1 VNRVLS
7 LPHTTIVPGQLEALR
22 ARRRRTI
29 VTVKGMVRF
38 ELPEGAVEMKVA
50 AGQVPFVPGTEVYV
64 WWKGGGFVSAPTSD
78 VDAEERRARQV
89 EQRVAQARESL
100 AAARADRWA
109 RISAYGELACAPAP
123 LPDTISIY

>member
-22 ARRRRTI
+22 ARRRRTV
-29 VTVKGMVRF
+29 VTTKGMVRF
-38 ELPEGAVEMKVA
+38 DLPEGAVEMKVA
-50 AGQVPFVPGTEVYV
+50 AGQVPFAPGTEVYV
-64 WWKGGGFVSAPTSD
+64 WWKGGGFVSAPTAE

-109 RISAYGELACAPAP
+109 RISAYGELAAAPAP
-123 LPDTISIY
+123 VPDTISIF